1 VPPPL
6 NLRSKGMFAEEA
18 ASLWT
23 SSSGLLFC
31 LIRVYGSKGGVEVVR
46 TRRWEREVRVEKKV
60 SLSLET

>member
-1 VPPPL
+1 
-6 NLRSKGMFAEEA
+6 MFAEEA